1 MYPRRKGGGMQSV
14 APSNLIV
21 RENFPICFKKVI
33 DQQTNTVI
41 MASLYSAHIA
51 TPIDATPDTEVN
63 RQIPI
68 QETKEEDAND
78 VS

>member
-1 MYPRRKGGGMQSV
+1 
-14 APSNLIV
+14 
-21 RENFPICFKKVI
+21 
-33 DQQTNTVI
+33 